1 MQVGIILFVNTE
13 TRVFILGAGCSADC
27 GYPLGAGFKN
37 ALGQFRS
44 QISDNCPTIKQTVG
58 DTITLM
64 ENLPDIQ
71 TLDQLARHIDEELES
86 WRRKRNHFV
95 DSEDCEKEK
104 ITKKK
109 ILDAKIATSALFSA
123 LEEKIPKS
131 GIAKYED
138 FIVSILGGRAQTL
151 EDVFGEADC
160 HVLSFN
166 YDRLFEIAF
175 LNRFKQH
182 DPCQSGL
189 YSGKVLNSGFDAKRN
204 AVKPV
209 SGRFSFLKLHGS
221 SGWWV
226 KKEQYS
232 GPERLYWPSAPKVQV
247 ALKDIEA
254 LAAKAH
260 DYLEWKPLIAFP
272 HERQF
277 SREFYQ
283 ANKSSAGY
291 HWAPYIDA
299 VWNHAGDLLAEASE
313 VKIIGYSFDP
323 NDSRYMVE
331 ELMSKVPATAKIII
345 RNTKEA
351 EGKVMGNVQS
361 YKVLRGRVQ
370 YDSSSF

>member
-1 MQVGIILFVNTE
+1 MNQTSG

-44 QISDNCPTIKQTVG
+44 QISDDCPTIKQTLG

-86 WRRKRNHFV
+86 WRGKRNYFV
-95 DSEDCEKEK
+95 DSEDCEREK
-104 ITKKK
+104 IAKKK
-109 ILDAKIATSALFSA
+109 ILDAKIATSALFLA

-131 GIAKYED
+131 GIVKYED
-138 FIVSILGGRAQTL
+138 FIVSILGGRAQAL
-151 EDVFGEADC
+151 EDMFREADC

-175 LNRFKQH
+175 LNRCKQH

-189 YSGKVLNSGFDAKRN
+189 YSGKVLNSGFDAKRD

-232 GPERLYWPSAPKVQV
+232 GPERLYWPSVPKIPV

-272 HERQF
+272 HERQS
-277 SREFYQ
+277 SREFHQ
-283 ANKSSAGY
+283 ANNSSSGHY
-291 HWAPYIDA
+291 WAPYIDA
-299 VWNHAGDLLAEASE
+299 VWNHARDLLAEATE

-331 ELMSKVPATAKIII
+331 DLLCKVPAHVKIVIKN
-345 RNTKEA
+345 RKEA
-351 EGKVMGNVQS
+351 KEKVMGNVEG
-361 YKVLRGRVQ
+361 YKVLRGRVEF
-370 YDSSSF
+370 DPSPF

>member
-1 MQVGIILFVNTE
+1 MNQNSGTK
-13 TRVFILGAGCSADC
+13 VFILGAGCSADC

-37 ALGQFRS
+37 ALQQFS
-44 QISDNCPTIKQTVG
+44 FQIAADCPTIKQAVR

-71 TLDQLARHIDEELES
+71 TLDQLARHIDEELEA
-86 WRRKRNHFV
+86 WKEQRNHYR
-95 DSEDCEKEK
+95 DKENSDREKMAGR
-104 ITKKK
+104 K
-109 ILDAKIATSALFSA
+109 ILDAKIATTVLFLA
-123 LEEKIPKS
+123 LEEKVPKS

-138 FIVSILGGRAQTL
+138 FIISLLGGRAQTL
-151 EDVFGEADC
+151 KEVFSGADC

-175 LNRFKQH
+175 LNRFKQLN
-182 DPCQSGL
+182 PCQFGL
-189 YSGKVLNSGFDAKRN
+189 YSGNVLNSGFDAKRD

-209 SGRFSFLKLHGS
+209 SGHFSFLKLHGS

-232 GPERLYWPSAPKVQV
+232 GPERLYWPSVPKNPVT
-247 ALKDIEA
+247 LKDIEA

-272 HERQF
+272 HERQQ

-283 ANKSSAGY
+283 ANKSSSGY

-299 VWNHAGDLLAEASE
+299 VWNHAGNLLSEAAE
-313 VKIIGYSFDP
+313 VKVIGYSFDP

-331 ELMSKVPATAKIII
+331 ELLSKVPASVKIVIKNREEAK
-345 RNTKEA
+345 A
-351 EGKVMGNVQS
+351 KVMGNVEG
-361 YKVLRGRVQ
+361 YKVLRGRVEF
-370 YDSSSF
+370 DSSPF

>member
-1 MQVGIILFVNTE
+1 MNQTSG

-37 ALGQFRS
+37 ALDQFRS
-44 QISDNCPTIKQTVG
+44 QIPDDCLTIKQTVC
-58 DTITLM
+58 DTVTLM
-64 ENLPDIQ
+64 ESLPDIQ

-86 WRRKRNHFV
+86 WRKQRNWHTDLEDSKR
-95 DSEDCEKEK
+95 DK
-104 ITKKK
+104 IARDK
-109 ILDAKIATSALFSA
+109 ILDAKIATSALFLT

-131 GIAKYED
+131 GIEKYKD

-151 EDVFGEADC
+151 EDVFSQADC

-175 LNRFKQH
+175 LNRFKQP
-182 DPCQSGL
+182 DPHQSGL
-189 YSGKVLNSGFDAKRN
+189 YSGKVLNSGFDAKRD

-232 GPERLYWPSAPKVQV
+232 GLERLYWPAAPQIPV

-254 LAAKAH
+254 SAAKAH

-272 HERQF
+272 HERQS

-291 HWAPYIDA
+291 YWAPYIDA
-299 VWNHAGDLLAEASE
+299 VWNHASDLLAKATE
-313 VKIIGYSFDP
+313 VKVIGYSFDP

-331 ELMSKVPATAKIII
+331 ELLSKVPTTVKIVIK
-345 RNTKEA
+345 NKKEA
-351 EGKVMGNVQS
+351 EAKVMGNVEG
-361 YKVLRGRVQ
+361 YKVLRGRAKF
-370 YDSSSF
+370 DPSTF